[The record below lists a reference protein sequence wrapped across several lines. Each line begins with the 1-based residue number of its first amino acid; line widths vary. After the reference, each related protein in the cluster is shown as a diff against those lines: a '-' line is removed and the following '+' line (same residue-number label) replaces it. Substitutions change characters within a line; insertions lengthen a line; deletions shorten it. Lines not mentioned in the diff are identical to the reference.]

1 MSYEDQTA
9 RIERLVVLI
18 SHTNTGT
25 AEELA
30 RKLGVSRRTVFNDLD
45 FLKGRGCQIAFH
57 HSASSYHFEVK
68 QDKPLLF

>member
-1 MSYEDQTA
+1 MSYEEQTA

-18 SHTNTGT
+18 SLTNTGT

-45 FLKGRGCQIAFH
+45 FLKGRGCQIVFH
-57 HSASSYHFEVK
+57 HTASSYHFEVK
-68 QDKPLLF
+68 QNKPLSF